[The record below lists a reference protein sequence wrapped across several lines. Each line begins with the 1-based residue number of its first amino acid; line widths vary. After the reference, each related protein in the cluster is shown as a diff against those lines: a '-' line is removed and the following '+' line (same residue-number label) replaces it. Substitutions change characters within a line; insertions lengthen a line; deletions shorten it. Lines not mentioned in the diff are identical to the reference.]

1 MEFMKTEYIEK
12 KDLKTEIRTFI
23 DSLQHLVA
31 EGG

>member
-1 MEFMKTEYIEK
+1 MKTEYIGK